1 MIKVTVKDS
10 DLRQAAGEGMDAF
23 VGVFLKALH
32 DEVGEELTA
41 ETMAQL
47 NVSQI
52 TLMGYEILQREVMD
66 GGIIQLIHNGYG
78 GFIFLNPFAK
88 LMRDWGLRDLA
99 KMLFDCKKLYNKYH
113 EQIEREC
120 TDEEFMA
127 LFEQF
132 PEFDDFDDE
141 FVENEERF
149 TAMVAA
155 YVDDHIDDFCEIVNE

>member
-10 DLRQAAGEGMDAF
+10 DLRLAAEEGMDAF

-32 DEVGEELTA
+32 DKVGEELTA

-113 EQIEREC
+113 EQIECEC

-127 LFEQF
+127 MFEKF

-141 FVENEERF
+141 FVENEEQF
-149 TAMVAA
+149 TAMIAA
-155 YVDDHIDDFCEIVNE
+155 YVDDHIEVFAEIVNE